1 MIRMATTFKL
11 SSPEASLCEVLTA
24 CDQNERIDAV
34 QRFIKGLGDEKAFL
48 FSHGNGV
55 SSIVAHV
62 LMDAYGV
69 ENVPMHW
76 VRDHEENR
84 ACISRYLKE
93 LDRIAERFAGEGI
106 KLVALKNGGIARGIY
121 PCLGCCPMGDVDV
134 LIEKS
139 CFRRA
144 HQILLN
150 DGYRFDFRSPL
161 EEANLDEAE
170 KSGGS
175 EYWKKLSDGTKLWF
189 ELQWRAVSG
198 RWIRPDQEPDTNEL
212 MDRSIAI
219 SGTNVR
225 LLSPEDNLI
234 QVTLHTAKHSYV
246 RAPGFRLHLDVVRIV
261 EGQIIDW
268 DIFVKRVMKLQ
279 VKTPVFYSLL
289 IPKILFKTPIPEE
302 VLEHL
307 KPHSWKMKGISKWL
321 HKIGLFNPNEKKFTR
336 MGYIIF
342 NALLYDDLTGLWHGI
357 FPDEEWMMERY
368 GTETDKGL
376 VSLYLKRLMDL
387 TFRRVNT

>member
-1 MIRMATTFKL
+1 MTLPTFKL
-11 SSPEASLCEVLTA
+11 SYPEALLCEVLAA
-24 CDQNERIDAV
+24 CDQKERIDAV
-34 QRFIKGLGDEKAFL
+34 QGFIEKLGDEKAFSI
-48 FSHGNGV
+48 SHVNGV
-55 SSIVAHV
+55 SSIVAHA
-62 LMDAYGV
+62 LIDAYGI
-69 ENVPMHW
+69 ERVPSHW
-76 VRDHEENR
+76 IREHEEN
-84 ACISRYLKE
+84 ISRISLYLKE
-93 LDRIAERFAGEGI
+93 LDRVAEKFAGEGI
-106 KLVALKNGGIARGIY
+106 KLIALKNGGIARVIY
-121 PCLGCCPMGDVDV
+121 PCPGCCPMGDVDV
-134 LIEKS
+134 LIERN

-144 HQILLN
+144 HQILID
-150 DGYRFDFRSPL
+150 DGYKFEFRSPL
-161 EEANLDEAE
+161 EESNLEEAE

-234 QVTLHTAKHSYV
+234 QVALHTAKHSYV

-279 VKTPVFYSLL
+279 VKTPVFFSLL

-302 VLEHL
+302 VLQHL
-307 KPHSWKMKGISKWL
+307 KPPSWKMKVILRWL
-321 HKIGLFNPNEKKFTR
+321 HKISLFNPNGKKFTR
-336 MGYIIF
+336 MEYIIF
-342 NALLYDDLTGLWHGI
+342 NALIYDDLTGLWHGI
-357 FPDEEWMMERY
+357 FPDEKWMMERY
-368 GTETDKGL
+368 GTEAGQRL
-376 VSLYLKRLMDL
+376 ISLYLRRIMDL
-387 TFRRVNT
+387 TFKRVNT